1 MKMKLSKTV
10 YELETFAR
18 KHTGWLPPGLPGESD
33 AQYRQRLVSKENLAY
48 PEAREWHCCLGE
60 HHECKNGEEGCECP
74 CHLFADT
81 NESSPEFRSGYNEAV
96 RTMDELLTEVASKL
110 SKAGNQ
116 EGAEILRESRNEL
129 PKEI

>member
-1 MKMKLSKTV
+1 MKLSQTICK
-10 YELETFAR
+10 LESFAR
-18 KHTGWLPPGLPGESD
+18 KHIDWLPPKLPGETD
-33 AQYRQRLVSKENLAY
+33 QQHLQRLVDKERPVY
-48 PEAREWHCCLGE
+48 PEAREWSCCVGE
-60 HHECKNGEEGCECP
+60 HHECKDGEEGCECP

-81 NESSPEFRSGYNEAV
+81 NESSKEFRNGYNECV
-96 RTMDELLTEVASKL
+96 RTMDELMTEVASKL